1 MLMEL
6 SMELGAVKGKKSYGY
21 LNKRVKEKV
30 DRIVSRKMWY
40 VLWLQIR
47 RRHGYGKTESAG

>member
-1 MLMEL
+1 
-6 SMELGAVKGKKSYGY
+6 MELGAVKGKKSYGY